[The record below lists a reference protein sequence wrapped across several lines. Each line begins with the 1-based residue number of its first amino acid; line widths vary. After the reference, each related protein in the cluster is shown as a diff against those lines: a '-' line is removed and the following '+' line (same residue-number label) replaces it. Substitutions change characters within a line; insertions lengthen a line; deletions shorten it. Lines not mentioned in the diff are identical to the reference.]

1 MVGGSWGVV
10 SFGKYNTLN
19 IITANLKGG
28 KTAVK
33 GGKIP
38 PSPAPR
44 NTLRSSFHQNF
55 EETKGYSPGFF
66 FRGRKKYVEKSNPS
80 ESKRKEKLNGTC
92 FSCIAHL
99 RTELWAFKVSYP
111 LYI

>member
-1 MVGGSWGVV
+1 MRAGGKGVLGV
-10 SFGKYNTLN
+10 CYLLEN
-19 IITANLKGG
+19 IIHYYYCQSEGQ
-28 KTAVK
+28 AVK

-38 PSPAPR
+38 PLPPPPPPLE

-55 EETKGYSPGFF
+55 EETKGYSPGVF
-66 FRGRKKYVEKSNPS
+66 FRGPKKSDEKSNPS

-99 RTELWAFKVSYP
+99 SREL
-111 LYI
+111 

>member
-1 MVGGSWGVV
+1 MC
-10 SFGKYNTLN
+10 
-19 IITANLKGG
+19 TANLKGG

-38 PSPAPR
+38 PHLE
-44 NTLRSSFHQNF
+44 NTLRSSFHQIF
-55 EETKGYSPGFF
+55 EETKGYSPGVF
-66 FRGRKKYVEKSNPS
+66 FRGPKKCVEKSNPS

-99 RTELWAFKVSYP
+99 SREL
-111 LYI
+111 